1 MKKIE
6 NSFAVSGFVGKD
18 AETRTFENASVA
30 RFAIAVHRSEKD
42 SSQSV
47 SAFLSV
53 EAWRRNDN
61 LKDFE
66 LLTKGRMI
74 TVEGY
79 FKPEEWTDKESG
91 EKRSRIILTA
101 TKVYAT
107 IEVESP
113 AEPAQQETEE
123 KKTPKKTSKK
133 TSKKQK

>member
-42 SSQSV
+42 AEKPV

-53 EAWRRNDN
+53 EAWRKNDN
-61 LKDFE
+61 FSDFE
-66 LLTKGRMI
+66 ILKKGRMI

-79 FKPEEWTDKESG
+79 FKPEEWSDKESG

-101 TKVYAT
+101 TRVYET
-107 IEVESP
+107 VEVVKETE
-113 AEPAQQETEE
+113 AAEEPAKGKTARKAA
-123 KKTPKKTSKK
+123 KKNK
-133 TSKKQK
+133 